1 VIRVVLADDQKLIRA
16 GFRVLVEAAGDV
28 QVVGEAVNGEQAVA
42 LARAERPDVILMD
55 IRMPEVDGLE
65 ATRRIAAD
73 GDLAEVKVVIL
84 TTFETDDYVY
94 QALRAGASG
103 FLVKDAETED
113 LIRAVRVVARG
124 EALLSPSVTRRLIAT
139 FARRGPATVPSGG
152 SSTGPAVGPGG
163 GGGNGTVQ
171 RGGSDRPSPGRDLS
185 RITERERE
193 VLSLV
198 AEGLS
203 NDEIATRLYLSPLTT
218 KPHVSRIMTKLD
230 ARDRAQLVIIAYE
243 SGLVVPGSTGI

>member
-1 VIRVVLADDQKLIRA
+1 VIRVLLADDQKLIRA
-16 GFRVLVEAAGDV
+16 GFRVLLEAAEDIEV
-28 QVVGEAVNGEQAVA
+28 IGEAVNGEQAVA
-42 LARAERPDVILMD
+42 LAGTERPDVIMMD

-65 ATRRIAAD
+65 ATRLIAAD
-73 GDLAEVKVVIL
+73 ADLAAVKVVIL

-103 FLVKDAETED
+103 FLVKDAEPED

-124 EALLSPSVTRRLIAT
+124 DALLAPSVTRRLIAT
-139 FARRGPATVPSGG
+139 FARRGQAP
-152 SSTGPAVGPGG
+152 GPTTGPGG
-163 GGGNGTVQ
+163 
-171 RGGSDRPSPGRDLS
+171 RGGAGQRADEDPPRPGRDLS

-198 AEGLS
+198 AGGLS

-218 KPHVSRIMTKLD
+218 KTHVSHIMTKLD
-230 ARDRAQLVIIAYE
+230 ARDRAQLVVIAYE
-243 SGLVVPGSTGI
+243 SGLVIPGNPGT

>member
-1 VIRVVLADDQKLIRA
+1 VIRVLLADDQKLIRA
-16 GFRVLVEAAGDV
+16 GFRVLLEAAEDV
-28 QVVGEAVNGEQAVA
+28 EVVGEAVNGEQALA
-42 LARAERPDVILMD
+42 LARAERPDVIMMD

-73 GDLAEVKVVIL
+73 DDLAGVKVVIL

-103 FLVKDAETED
+103 FLVKDAEPED
-113 LIRAVRVVARG
+113 LIRAVRVAARG

-139 FARRGPATVPSGG
+139 FAGRSRA
-152 SSTGPAVGPGG
+152 AGPGG
-163 GGGNGTVQ
+163 VGSGTEREGGQ
-171 RGGSDRPSPGRDLS
+171 RDAPRRPRPGYDLS

-218 KPHVSRIMTKLD
+218 KTHVSRIMTKLD

-243 SGLVVPGSTGI
+243 SGLVVPGNAGDEAT

>member
-1 VIRVVLADDQKLIRA
+1 MIRVLLADDQALIRA

-28 QVVGEAVNGEQAVA
+28 EVVGEAVNGEQAVA

-73 GDLAEVKVVIL
+73 GELAAVKVVIL
-84 TTFETDDYVY
+84 TTFETDEYVY
-94 QALRAGASG
+94 QALRAGAGG
-103 FLVKDAETED
+103 FLVKDAEPEE
-113 LIRAVRVVARG
+113 LIHAVRVVARG
-124 EALLSPSVTRRLIAT
+124 DALLSPSVTRRLIAT
-139 FARRGPATVPSGG
+139 FAGRGPAA
-152 SSTGPAVGPGG
+152 GPAVGPATGSAVGPGTGG
-163 GGGNGTVQ
+163 RAGQ
-171 RGGSDRPSPGRDLS
+171 RGGQDRAGPGRDLS

-218 KPHVSRIMTKLD
+218 KTHVSRIMTKLD

-243 SGLVVPGSTGI
+243 SGLVVPGITGI